1 MTAPHLHHLTGRFV
15 PEGRYLDPSLM
26 LPLAPRSH
34 ISVHVALR
42 IAALDFPKA
51 GVDLLIYRQQRTA
64 VQFRLL
70 AAAGDS
76 ATFGPAALW
85 VIADLLNPPEAQR

>member
-1 MTAPHLHHLTGRFV
+1 MTAQHLHHVTGRSA
-15 PEGRYLDPSLM
+15 PEGQYLDRVLT
-26 LPLAPRSH
+26 LPLAPRAH
-34 ISVHVALR
+34 VGLHVALR
-42 IAALDFPKA
+42 AVGLDFPKA

-85 VIADLLNPPEAQR
+85 VVADLLNPPEVA